1 MSPQSYIR
9 LSVCAMDFEWAEA
22 KRQASILKHRIDFAG
37 VIRIFAGEF
46 IETEDRRPEY
56 GERRLIVSGE
66 LSGEVLR
73 IVSPNAA
80 SADAS

>member
-9 LSVCAMDFEWAEA
+9 LLVSAMDFEWAEA
-22 KRQASILKHRIDFAG
+22 KRQANILKHRIDFVG

-46 IETEDRRPEY
+46 IETEDRRREY
-56 GERRLIVSGE
+56 GERRLIVSGV
-66 LSGEVLR
+66 SGEVLR

-80 SADAS
+80 GADAS